1 MLKCVQ
7 QIIWFVLNGDC
18 PFQDLNSK
26 NVFFVRMPRFSV
38 NIYLNTFCQ
47 QEKIYFGM
55 LTLIKHIYIDIKN
68 LLWNDQLAKTSI

>member
-1 MLKCVQ
+1 
-7 QIIWFVLNGDC
+7 
-18 PFQDLNSK
+18 
-26 NVFFVRMPRFSV
+26 MPRFSV